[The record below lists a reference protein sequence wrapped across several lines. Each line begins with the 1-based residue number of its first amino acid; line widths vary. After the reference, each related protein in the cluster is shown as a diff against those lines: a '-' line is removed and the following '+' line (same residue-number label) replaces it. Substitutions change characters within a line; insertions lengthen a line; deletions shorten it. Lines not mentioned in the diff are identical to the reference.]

1 MDENDDFE
9 LIDSDKGF
17 DMLEDDGIS
26 RNDELGAISNLN
38 REMAEVQEMKKR
50 LKAQHKESQQLLA
63 ELSARNASTKQLQ
76 SQLQRELKAA
86 QKMRASL
93 DAQQESFKAQKAELA
108 SMLQSMQSVPSTVS
122 KGKGL
127 VEQLSAF
134 FAETRTV
141 EGELEKLKALRV
153 RQEEMVAQCKV
164 NIESINSRQ
173 RDCLVSLDQSK
184 AFSCKEC
191 GTDIALKE
199 DIESKCYQ
207 VGQGTFTEKK
217 RGYLFSNAV
226 NTVLGAKK
234 TENFTTGAYQI
245 AWAKCAKCQAQMG
258 WKYIS
263 AESASNT
270 SKEGKF
276 CLARHGLTSPEDRAQ
291 NAKK

>member
-1 MDENDDFE
+1 MDDFE
-9 LIDSDKGF
+9 LVEPDK
-17 DMLEDDGIS
+17 DVETS
-26 RNDELGAISNLN
+26 
-38 REMAEVQEMKKR
+38 MAEVQEMKKR
-50 LKAQHKESQQLLA
+50 LKAQQKESQQLLT

-76 SQLQRELKAA
+76 TQLQRELKTA

-93 DAQQESFKAQKAELA
+93 DAQQQSFAAQKAELA
-108 SMLQSMQSVPSTVS
+108 SMLQSMQSVPGTVT

-134 FAETRTV
+134 FAETRSV
-141 EGELEKLKALRV
+141 EAELDKLKALRV
-153 RQEEMVAQCKV
+153 RQEEMVTQCKV
-164 NIESINSRQ
+164 NIETINSRQ
-173 RDCLVSLDQSK
+173 RECLVSLDQSK

-191 GTDIALKE
+191 GTDIALKG

-217 RGYLFSNAV
+217 RGYLFTNAV
-226 NTVLGAKK
+226 NMVLGKGK
-234 TENFTTGAYQI
+234 TENFTTGSYQI

-270 SKEGKF
+270 TKEGKF

-291 NAKK
+291 NE

>member
-1 MDENDDFE
+1 
-9 LIDSDKGF
+9 
-17 DMLEDDGIS
+17 
-26 RNDELGAISNLN
+26 
-38 REMAEVQEMKKR
+38 MKKR
-50 LKAQHKESQQLLA
+50 FKAQPKESQQLLA
-63 ELSARNASTKQLQ
+63 ELSARNTSTKQLQ

-108 SMLQSMQSVPSTVS
+108 SMLQAMQSVPGTVS

-134 FAETRTV
+134 FAETRCV
-141 EGELEKLKALRV
+141 EAELDKLKALRV
-153 RQEEMVAQCKV
+153 RQEEMVTQCKV

-173 RDCLVSLDQSK
+173 RECLVSLDQSK

-191 GTDIALKE
+191 GTDIALKG

-217 RGYLFSNAV
+217 RGYLFTSAV
-226 NTVLGAKK
+226 NTVLGASK
-234 TENFTTGAYQI
+234 TEKFTTGSYQI
-245 AWAKCAKCQAQMG
+245 AWVKCAKCAAQMG

-263 AESASNT
+263 AESATNT

-291 NAKK
+291 KK